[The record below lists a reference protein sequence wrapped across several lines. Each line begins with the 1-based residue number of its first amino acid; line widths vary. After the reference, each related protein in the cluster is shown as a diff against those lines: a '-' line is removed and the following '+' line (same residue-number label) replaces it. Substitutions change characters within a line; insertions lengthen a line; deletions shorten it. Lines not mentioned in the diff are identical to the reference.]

1 MVDSKQQWKAWLYLA
16 PAIFL
21 LLIFTVWPMINT
33 VRMAFLEGYSGLQAA
48 GGATFKFGLGNFAK
62 VLKYGTMF
70 KQGLECTVL
79 LSACTVLFGFII
91 AMLLALMML
100 SNVYP
105 LHFLAK
111 TKCKSEKTQDLM
123 IWLSKFNPLKFIAS
137 VYVQFVRCTP
147 MLV

>member
-1 MVDSKQQWKAWLYLA
+1 MT
-16 PAIFL
+16 I
-21 LLIFTVWPMINT
+21 T
-33 VRMAFLEGYSGLQAA
+33 AA
-48 GGATFKFGLGNFAK
+48 HFAK

-111 TKCKSEKTQDLM
+111 TKCKSEKST
-123 IWLSKFNPLKFIAS
+123 LSAPVFQYFFSGKYFKISSELLRNIPEVAGLQPQSPKGS
-137 VYVQFVRCTP
+137 
-147 MLV
+147 LL